1 MNQGRAAPVSNL
13 RTGKHQRGVFL
24 IEALVAILIFS
35 LGILGMVAMGATAVS
50 AQSDAQYRSD
60 ADGWA
65 NEIASQIALKVDR
78 GLSTDT
84 ESTRAGKLRTSLLEF
99 AHQPSG
105 GACVFSGGVSG
116 RDEVTAWANK
126 ITAAG
131 TGLPGAAPT
140 SLQIAVSNNTADFNQ
155 VVITI
160 CWQAPTDKAMRK
172 HMLVS
177 YVN

>member
-1 MNQGRAAPVSNL
+1 MKTHIGQSTRWRSAQ
-13 RTGKHQRGVFL
+13 RQRGVFL

-35 LGILGMVAMGATAVS
+35 LGILGMIAMGATAVS

-60 ADGWA
+60 ADGLA
-65 NEIASQIALKVDR
+65 NDIASQIALKVDR
-78 GLSTDT
+78 GLPTDSIAVSAT
-84 ESTRAGKLRTSLLEF
+84 KLRNSLLAF
-99 AHQPSG
+99 AHQPAG
-105 GACVFSGGVSG
+105 TDCAFSGDPSAKT
-116 RDEVTAWANK
+116 EVTDWVDK
-126 ITAAG
+126 ITAVG
-131 TGLPGAAPT
+131 TGLPGATAG
-140 SLQIAVSNNTADFNQ
+140 SVQIAVSANAANFNQ